1 MNEHDPK
8 ADEAYLQFF
17 DYEHLPLN
25 LKWASAEFC
34 AIATFVFNRLPLNN
48 ERTECLK
55 HLLRAKDCA
64 VRAVLWQDNNE

>member
-1 MNEHDPK
+1 MNQRHDPQ

-17 DYEHLPLN
+17 DYEHLPEN
-25 LKWASAEFC
+25 LKWVSAEFHG
-34 AIATFVFNRLPLNN
+34 IAHFAFNRLPLNH

-64 VRAVLWQDNNE
+64 VRAMIWDDQE